1 LQKHASPALYN
12 IEVKLKDGSLR
23 RAVKLTKW
31 SIHRLSAYYRNKYY
45 HDWDSISIDLIKGG
59 TGK

>member
-1 LQKHASPALYN
+1 LQPSLYN

-45 HDWDSISIDLIKGG
+45 HDWQSIDIEIIKGG

>member
-1 LQKHASPALYN
+1 MQPKLYN
-12 IEVKLKDGSLR
+12 VEVKLKDGSLR

-31 SIHRLSAYYRNKYY
+31 SINRLSAYYRNKYY
-45 HDWDSISIDLIKGG
+45 HDWQSIDIQISKGG